1 MQSQTDVSYQYF
13 NAGQNQLIDQV
24 DVVNWFIP
32 PINPKIHVKI
42 NFLAEN
48 YFFSSINYQNQKLT
62 HLKL

>member
-32 PINPKIHVKI
+32 SINPKIDVKI
-42 NFLAEN
+42 NFHAEN
-48 YFFSSINYQNQKLT
+48 CFFSSINYQN
-62 HLKL
+62 